1 MKSIFEK
8 NGVHSRR
15 DLVGKVFF
23 GHYEPRVRQRTP
35 HQHRRA
41 GAWRSGDSSLLLALR
56 RTAICLRGASGP
68 MLAAMPTL
76 GEVMT
81 TEVLTVEPSDTIGE
95 AAEKMT
101 RHGVG
106 AVVVS
111 DFGRMIGIFTERDLM
126 RAVAGRVHSSEARV
140 REWMTP
146 DPITMTEDAS
156 VEEAGQT
163 MIERGFRHIP
173 VVSGERA
180 VGIVSIRDVAEWRLK
195 ER

>member
-1 MKSIFEK
+1 
-8 NGVHSRR
+8 
-15 DLVGKVFF
+15 
-23 GHYEPRVRQRTP
+23 
-35 HQHRRA
+35 
-41 GAWRSGDSSLLLALR
+41 
-56 RTAICLRGASGP
+56 

-81 TEVLTVEPSDTIGE
+81 KDVLTVEPSDTIGE

-101 RHGVG
+101 GQGVG

-111 DFGRMIGIFTERDLM
+111 DFGRMIGILSERDIM
-126 RAVAGRVHSSEARV
+126 RAVADRVHSSEARV
-140 REWMTP
+140 REWMTA
-146 DPITMTEDAS
+146 DPVTATTDTS

-173 VVSGERA
+173 VVAGERA